1 LRDAGLAAFLFVA
14 GMILGIRLVAGIY
27 SGLDL
32 WYTIRTAWPVVV
44 RRTVGWTAGTVTVLL
59 LLKGP
64 WRWWFIAGLS
74 AYLLGY
80 VGTCFIVVRIGA
92 RKPGPAP
99 VVE

>member
-1 LRDAGLAAFLFVA
+1 MREAVTAALLFVA
-14 GMILGIRLVAGIY
+14 GMLLGIRLLAGLY

-32 WYTIRTAWPVVV
+32 WYTIRTAWPVVL
-44 RRTVGWTAGTVTVLL
+44 RRTLGWTAVTGALL
-59 LLKGP
+59 WLIEGG
-64 WRWWFIAGLS
+64 WRWWFAAGLS